1 MARILSSVVV
11 LAALC
16 GSGGHPW
23 ARELPSHLSMNSPH
37 MRTSKLRRIPARDVD
52 AACGVL

>member
-23 ARELPSHLSMNSPH
+23 ARELPSHLSMNPPH
-37 MRTSKLRRIPARDVD
+37 MRPSKLRIPARDVD
-52 AACGVL
+52 AACGAL

>member
-23 ARELPSHLSMNSPH
+23 ARELPSHLSMNPPH
-37 MRTSKLRRIPARDVD
+37 MRTSKLRIPARDVD